1 MAIADRPND
10 PMNLAASNDIDRSN
24 DRTGAA
30 ALADK
35 YDTIAYAARSHA
47 VSHPD
52 HLATL
57 ATLFGLTPP
66 PVANC
71 RVLEFGCNDGANL
84 LPIAAALPA
93 GEFVGCDVSAR
104 AVDAARRAVA
114 ELGLTNVTLLQQD
127 LRELPAELG
136 AFDYMIAHGI
146 YSWVPAPVRDALL
159 RLASQRL
166 APNGVLFV
174 SYNVYPGCH
183 VRQAAWE
190 MLHFHV
196 DSIADPR
203 ARLDAAR
210 ALSNILAEPG
220 PTQNEIDAMLRN
232 ELKRLAQQ
240 SDSAL
245 FHDDLA
251 EPNEPLYFHEF
262 VAHAERH
269 GLKFLAEAK
278 LSMMASAGLS
288 PRVQQL
294 LAGLDRLK
302 REQYLD
308 FARMRRF
315 RQSLLCRG
323 ESATGFTLA
332 RERIAT
338 MHASATT
345 PLLRAAVDGK
355 TFGAEGSGDTA
366 TARAMLQWLVEI
378 APRAA
383 AVDEI
388 KAWLANRAAGGS
400 NMASGSVEALL
411 ADACF
416 AGAVQ
421 LHVHPPALAIAASER
436 PIANLIVR
444 WQAARQEH
452 VTNLRHETMT
462 LKDPTARTLL
472 AMLDGSR
479 TRAQLAGTVN
489 VGESDAFAA
498 EHRVDEYVRQF
509 AKHGLLIG

>member
-1 MAIADRPND
+1 
-10 PMNLAASNDIDRSN
+10 MNLAACNAIDGGN
-24 DRTGAA
+24 DRIGAA
-30 ALADK
+30 ALAEK

-47 VSHPD
+47 ASHPD

-57 ATLFGLTPP
+57 ATLFGLAPP
-66 PVANC
+66 PVASC

-104 AVDAARRAVA
+104 AIDAARRAVA

-159 RLASQRL
+159 RLAAQRL
-166 APNGVLFV
+166 TPNGVLFV

-196 DSIADPR
+196 DRIADPR
-203 ARLDAAR
+203 ARLEAAR
-210 ALSNILAEPG
+210 SLANILAEPG
-220 PTQNEIDAMLRN
+220 PTQNQIDAMLRN
-232 ELKRLAQQ
+232 ELKRLAEQ

-269 GLKFLAEAK
+269 GLKFVAEAK
-278 LSMMASAGLS
+278 LSMMTSVGLS
-288 PRVQQL
+288 PHVQQL
-294 LAGLDRLK
+294 LAGLDRLG

-323 ESATGFTLA
+323 ESATGFALA

-366 TARAMLQWLVEI
+366 MARAMLQWLVEI

-388 KAWLANRAAGGS
+388 KARLANRAWS
-400 NMASGSVEALL
+400 SSMAHASVEGLL

-421 LHVHPPALAIAASER
+421 LHVHPPTLAIAAGER
-436 PIANLIVR
+436 PLASPIVR
-444 WQAARQEH
+444 WQAARQEQ
-452 VTNLRHETMT
+452 VTNLRHETMM
-462 LKDPTARTLL
+462 LKDPAARRLL
-472 AMLDGSR
+472 AVLDGSR
-479 TRAQLAGTVN
+479 TRAELADTVDI
-489 VGESDAFAA
+489 GASDALAA

-509 AKHGLLIG
+509 AKHGLLIA